1 MDDIRKENE
10 NSFELVQEAV
20 DNDKID
26 RIEPVN
32 ENNSPFIIAKA
43 KDSIVDD
50 SECPPSP
57 LLLERSVVE
66 FERQV
71 EVVYNSKMIPRP
83 KSTHTESSSIA
94 GSTLRKNGTLNRN
107 SLPPNGAAFVQ
118 NESSNPCLR
127 CGNAFRSCIETALDT
142 FFFNYGKLV
151 ATYPLIF
158 ILLCFLLTAICGMG
172 MMNFRMENTGLKLW
186 IPSDSSQRY
195 IIYQI
200 IVFNLNY
207 QFIIYKAYH
216 C

>member
-1 MDDIRKENE
+1 MDDTRKESE
-10 NSFELVQEAV
+10 KSLELVQQGV
-20 DNDKID
+20 DNNQID
-26 RIEPVN
+26 RVEPLN
-32 ENNSPFIIAKA
+32 ENDSPFIIAKA
-43 KDSIVDD
+43 KDSIIDD

-118 NESSNPCLR
+118 NESSNPCIR
-127 CGNAFRSCIETALDT
+127 CGNAFRSCIENALDT

-158 ILLCFLLTAICGMG
+158 IFLCFLLTAICGMG
-172 MMNFRMENTGLKLW
+172 MINFRMENTGLKLW

-195 IIYQI
+195 IIYHI
-200 IVFNLNY
+200 ILFNSN
-207 QFIIYKAYH
+207 FRSII
-216 C
+216 